1 MTFLY
6 VFITCYNIFMQ
17 QYFCEN
23 KLNIGQI
30 IDLDKEILY
39 HTKKVLR
46 KDDGYIFRMADSTGT
61 IYELEL
67 IGDKGKVIKDTKEDN
82 ELKTSITVI
91 MSLIKNDKFDLTIQ
105 KLTELG
111 VKRIVPYYSNRCVV
125 KPSNDKKIE
134 RLKKIVKEAAEQSHR
149 NIIPEITDYT
159 TFKDIDRYKSKYNYI
174 AYEKEEDSSQL
185 SFDDSVTI
193 VIGPEGG
200 FEVEEVNAFKDKGF
214 KSISLGKRILRAE
227 TAAIYLTSIIVG
239 NSK

>member
-1 MTFLY
+1 
-6 VFITCYNIFMQ
+6 MQ
-17 QYFCEN
+17 QYFCEYE
-23 KLNIGQI
+23 LEIGQI

-46 KDDGYIFRMADSTGT
+46 KDDGYTFRMADLTGT

-67 IGDKGKVIKDTKEDN
+67 IGNQGKVIKDTKEDN
-82 ELKTSITVI
+82 ELKTDITVI

-149 NIIPEITDYT
+149 NIIPEVTDYV
-159 TFKDIDRYKSKYNYI
+159 TFKDIDQYKSKYNYI
-174 AYEKEEDSSQL
+174 AYEKEDDASGL

-200 FEVEEVNAFKDKGF
+200 FQLDEVKAFIDKGF